1 MLNYCMVLLY
11 FSFVCFQVV
20 FFELLQYMLT
30 QCNGF
35 YLGST
40 FPSPGVQIFV
50 LHLAVKLSKAN
61 VMLSK
66 TIIIII
72 IFTFIS

>member
-1 MLNYCMVLLY
+1 MVLLY

-35 YLGST
+35 YLEST
-40 FPSPGVQIFV
+40 FPTTGVQIFV
-50 LHLAVKLSKAN
+50 LRLAVKLSKAN
-61 VMLSK
+61 VMLLK
-66 TIIIII
+66 TIIIIIIIII